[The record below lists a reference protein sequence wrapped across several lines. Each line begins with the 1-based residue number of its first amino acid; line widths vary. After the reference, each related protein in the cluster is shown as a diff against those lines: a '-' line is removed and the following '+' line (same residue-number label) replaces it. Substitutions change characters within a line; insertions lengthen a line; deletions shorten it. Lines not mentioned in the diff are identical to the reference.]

1 MGVINVYLSA
11 SIKVTRRAKDGKDAV
26 SYEILLDTDS
36 VVLKSDTKQFETHK
50 LGDVHFMYHQG
61 SYMEDMTMRIID
73 TYSYII
79 LYYGYEAKKD
89 ENGKPVLGSDGKPVM
104 EYKAITYSSNE
115 GVTDIWNTMQM
126 NVGDDAEC
134 YGMKYIWYDKNLPDS
149 DDAMFEKIWSKLDGI
164 PPKELGI
171 KILATKMF
179 TVRRE
184 ADSIQSSD
192 VVFGIGTKTQQPTSW
207 ITNFGGLTL
216 AEGKYVWTCTKIT
229 LTNGTTYYTGAY
241 CLGEC
246 YDFAH
251 VDELYALGSSATKSP
266 DIDSSLGVNIWQ
278 SSYTPKKGMYLW
290 TCVRVTYNSNTPPYY
305 LNKKCVSYF
314 PNDGTNGTKF
324 TPKGTAY
331 GHYTASSKMPK
342 PSDDV
347 LGLLY
352 LVDKVD
358 TLLTPINTPC
368 VVWWKSFSAGSYM
381 LSYDAAEEG
390 DAYNV
395 DSTLW
400 VHNGTVWKDFGS
412 IQGPKGD
419 DGEDALNIELS
430 TDKILFD
437 YYEGNFDPQNK
448 SITLVVRQGG
458 NVIKSSEYNVKI
470 VSSQNFDIRTGNKL
484 TIEKQDSSCTLN
496 CYANGVATYSYT
508 YDDGAS
514 FVSYPASSCSIKI
527 SVEYNGITYFKEI
540 SIEVSFVKMYG
551 GLAYDTESLSSTYGE
566 LVGEGGRLDQ
576 METVIAQNASEIK
589 LTATKTDGL
598 EKQYSEIKVQYN
610 RINISVGNINDGLA
624 RTGIN
629 LTNGSISMTANKFIL
644 YNNNKDEVFSADENG
659 NGVFKGKVTATSGN
673 IGGLEIYND
682 SYELGGNTFKYK
694 GLIYENKLYEGYIPN
709 RSVNLNDRYI
719 YIGYGDSGF
728 GGYFVAGNTI
738 NSTTTVGGQTEL
750 SLGTFLVVEL
760 HTDNSKTM
768 QSATA
773 GRFTASSNENG
784 TARALE
790 LNAYGGKENYAVDA
804 GNGDIQAQN
813 GDFRAQNGDFIAEKG
828 AFIGVH
834 RGNVTKIYNSDYT
847 LKKTDSTI
855 ICNNTTKD
863 ISIYLPSDAVVG
875 TFYRIIKKGKTVTL
889 ISSNKNIGVVNN
901 IDLKSSVSSG
911 TAREWINC
919 LWDGDCWN
927 VEMSRS

>member
-1 MGVINVYLSA
+1 MTKKDFVARGSA
-11 SIKVTRRAKDGKDAV
+11 WIQRAPEDGKDGVGITSADV
-26 SYEILLDTDS
+26 VFAQSKSNTNPPADTD
-36 VVLKSDTKQFETHK
+36 VWKTKVDELSLVDGYLWSGTK
-50 LGDVHFMYHQG
+50 IIYSNKKIVITGKYCIG
-61 SYMEDMTMRIID
+61 STRDFTDIEE
-73 TYSYII
+73 
-79 LYYGYEAKKD
+79 LYYLSDSGDKIPTNVTFQPSFKPEKGKYLWTCIRYRFKAQSGSAENTNWVYSTPTCAGYF
-89 ENGKPVLGSDGKPVM
+89 
-104 EYKAITYSSNE
+104 
-115 GVTDIWNTMQM
+115 
-126 NVGDDAEC
+126 GDD
-134 YGMKYIWYDKNLPDS
+134 GVS
-149 DDAMFEKIWSKLDGI
+149 
-164 PPKELGI
+164 
-171 KILATKMF
+171 
-179 TVRRE
+179 V
-184 ADSIQSSD
+184 QSSD
-192 VVFGIGTKTQQPTSW
+192 VVFAISESKTTAPATGW

-216 AEGKYVWTCTKIT
+216 TEGKYVWTCTKTT
-229 LTNGTTYYTGAY
+229 LTDGDSYYTGAY
-241 CLGEC
+241 CIGEC
-246 YDFAH
+246 YDFAQ

-266 DIDSSLGVNIWQ
+266 DIIDSSLGVNIWQ

-314 PNDGTNGTKF
+314 PTDGTNGTKF

-358 TLLTPINTPC
+358 TLLTPINKPC
-368 VVWWKSFSAGSYM
+368 VVWWRSLSAGSYI
-381 LSYDAAEEG
+381 LSYDVTEEG

-395 DSTLW
+395 GGTLW

-419 DGEDALNIELS
+419 DGQDALNIELS
-430 TDKILFD
+430 TDKILFSWD
-437 YYEGNFDPQNK
+437 SKNK
-448 SITLVVRQGG
+448 NYDVATKDITLVVKQG
-458 NVIKSSEYNVKI
+458 NNIINISDYTINFLAVE
-470 VSSQNFDIRTGNKL
+470 NFDIGSNNKNIRT
-484 TIEKQDSSCTLN
+484 
-496 CYANGVATYSYT
+496 
-508 YDDGAS
+508 DGAS
-514 FVSYPASSCSIKI
+514 DGYTYNISFYSAGIALKEYTFNASVNGKEQTVNYPASSCSVKMLIT
-527 SVEYNGITYFKEI
+527 YNGITYTKI
-540 SIEVSFVKMYG
+540 IGIEVSFVQMYG
-551 GLAYDTESLSSTYGE
+551 DTAWNTEQLSSTYGE
-566 LVGEGGRLDQ
+566 LTNGFDGTLVQ
-576 METVIAQNASEIK
+576 METRVNQNAKKITLE
-589 LTATKTDGL
+589 ATKTIGEKL
-598 EKQYSEIKVQYN
+598 EKSGVYIESGKILAKTNHFEVQNSNGDVTFTIDKDGNFVSE
-610 RINISVGNINDGLA
+610 GNA
-624 RTGIN
+624 SFK
-629 LTNGSISMTANKFIL
+629 GSI
-644 YNNNKDEVFSADENG
+644 
-659 NGVFKGKVTATSGN
+659 TATSGN

-719 YIGYGDSGF
+719 YVGYGDSGF
-728 GGYFVAGNTI
+728 GGHFVAGNTI
-738 NSTTTVGGQTEL
+738 NSTTTVDGQTEL
-750 SLGTFLVVEL
+750 SLDTFLVVEL

-784 TARALE
+784 RARALE
-790 LNAYGGKENYAVDA
+790 LNAYGGMENYAVDA
-804 GNGDIQAQN
+804 GSGDIRVQN
-813 GDFRAQNGDFIAEKG
+813 GNFRAENG

-875 TFYRIIKKGKTVTL
+875 TIYRIIKKGKTVTL
-889 ISSNKNIGVVNN
+889 QSANKNIGVVNN

>member
-1 MGVINVYLSA
+1 MGVIDVYLSA
-11 SIKVTRRAKDGKDAV
+11 SIKVARRAKDGKDGVGITSADV
-26 SYEILLDTDS
+26 VFAQSKSNTNPPTDTD
-36 VVLKSDTKQFETHK
+36 VWKTKVDELSLVDGYLWSGTK
-50 LGDVHFMYHQG
+50 IIYSNKKIAITGKYCIG
-61 SYMEDMTMRIID
+61 STRDFTDIEE
-73 TYSYII
+73 
-79 LYYGYEAKKD
+79 LYYLSDSGDKIPTNVTFQPSYKPEKGKYLWTCIRYRFKAQSGSAENTNWVYSTPTCAGYF
-89 ENGKPVLGSDGKPVM
+89 
-104 EYKAITYSSNE
+104 
-115 GVTDIWNTMQM
+115 
-126 NVGDDAEC
+126 GDD
-134 YGMKYIWYDKNLPDS
+134 GVS
-149 DDAMFEKIWSKLDGI
+149 
-164 PPKELGI
+164 
-171 KILATKMF
+171 
-179 TVRRE
+179 V
-184 ADSIQSSD
+184 QSSD
-192 VVFGIGTKTQQPTSW
+192 VVFAISESKTTAPTTGW

-216 AEGKYVWTCTKIT
+216 AEGKYVWTCTKTT
-229 LTNGTTYYTGAY
+229 LTDGDSYYTGAY

-246 YDFAH
+246 YDFAQ
-251 VDELYALGSSATKSP
+251 VVELYALS
-266 DIDSSLGVNIWQ
+266 DSSTNPPEDAVFS
-278 SSYTPKKGMYLW
+278 SSYKVVKGKYLW
-290 TCVRVTYNSNTPPYY
+290 SCVKVTYNDANISY

-314 PNDGTNGTKF
+314 PTDGTNGTKF

-358 TLLTPINTPC
+358 NPISPVNSPC
-368 VVWWKSFSAGSYM
+368 VAWWRSISAGSYI
-381 LSYDAAEEG
+381 LAYDAAEEG

-395 DSTLW
+395 NGTLW

-448 SITLVVRQGG
+448 AITLVVRQGG

-470 VSSQNFDIRTGNKL
+470 VSAQNFDISTGNKL

-496 CYANGVATYSYT
+496 CYANGVTTYSYT

-514 FVSYPASSCSIKI
+514 YVSYPASSCSIKI

-540 SIEVSFVKMYG
+540 SIEVSFIKMYG

-566 LVGEGGRLDQ
+566 LVGEGGRLEQ

-589 LTATKTDGL
+589 LTASKTDGL
-598 EKQYSEIKVQYN
+598 EKQYSEIKVQYD

-629 LTNGSISMTANKFIL
+629 ITDGTIKMTAANFNL
-644 YNNNKDEVFSADENG
+644 VNNNGVPTLGVDAFG
-659 NGVFKGKVTATSGN
+659 NCSFTGTINAT
-673 IGGLEIYND
+673 
-682 SYELGGNTFKYK
+682 GGNFGSLQMTSFTDAT
-694 GLIYENKLYEGYIPN
+694 GFEF
-709 RSVNLNDRYI
+709 
-719 YIGYGDSGF
+719 YGMS
-728 GGYFVAGNTI
+728 A
-738 NSTTTVGGQTEL
+738 
-750 SLGTFLVVEL
+750 
-760 HTDNSKTM
+760 HTDGTSIIAASTYRLDYQGLYVGSGLRNNGGSVHIGNRGGITDGDFSWDEGVVNVEADNSGASNADISGIGVNVVGNPSHSAIGMKV
-768 QSATA
+768 SAT
-773 GRFTASSNENG
+773 
-784 TARALE
+784 
-790 LNAYGGKENYAVDA
+790 GGKNNYAVYA
-804 GNGDIQAQN
+804 S
-813 GDFRAQNGDFIAEKG
+813 NGDFIAQNG
-828 AFIGVH
+828 AFVGVH
-834 RGNVTKIYNSDYT
+834 RDNVTKIDNSDYT

-855 ICNNTTKD
+855 VCNNTTKD

-889 ISSNKNIGVVNN
+889 QSANKNIGVVNN